1 MMEILEMKNAWAES
15 IHFVNNCIT
24 EIPDGTSCHDDILWF
39 LTIQIIYTRYN
50 PKIWKIKIQPEIEL
64 GMLSL
69 FVNLALISSCMPV
82 GMLDGFVKYVNNFN
96 GVDVVACNIFL
107 RALGYA

>member
-1 MMEILEMKNAWAES
+1 MGYGVWVVGWKVPGHTKDRWSRFELRLMMEILEMKNAWAES

-50 PKIWKIKIQPEIEL
+50 PKIWKIR
-64 GMLSL
+64 
-69 FVNLALISSCMPV
+69 SSQ
-82 GMLDGFVKYVNNFN
+82 K
-96 GVDVVACNIFL
+96 
-107 RALGYA
+107 

>member
-1 MMEILEMKNAWAES
+1 
-15 IHFVNNCIT
+15 
-24 EIPDGTSCHDDILWF
+24 
-39 LTIQIIYTRYN
+39 
-50 PKIWKIKIQPEIEL
+50 
-64 GMLSL
+64 MLSL

-107 RALGYA
+107 RAFVYA